1 MTGDIT
7 CRHVVE
13 IVTDYFEGALD
24 PRERVRLEQHVSLC
38 QGCSAYVDQMRLAID
53 VTRALG
59 ADELRLQTRDPLLER
74 LLQRP
79 GGDA

>member
-13 IVTDYFEGALD
+13 IVTDYFEGAD
-24 PRERVRLEQHVSLC
+24 PRDRVRLEQHLTLC

-59 ADELRLQTRDPLLER
+59 ADELPLQSRGELLER
-74 LLQRP
+74 LLERP
-79 GGDA
+79 RGDA